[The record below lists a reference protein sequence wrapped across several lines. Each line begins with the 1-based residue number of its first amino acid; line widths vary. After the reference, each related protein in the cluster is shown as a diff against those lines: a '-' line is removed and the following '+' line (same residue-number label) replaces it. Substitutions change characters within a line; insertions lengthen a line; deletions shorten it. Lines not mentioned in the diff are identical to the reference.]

1 MRGHRSARA
10 CAGTVRFSTR
20 LPDRTPLCDTAY
32 MTTIKLGGNP
42 VNTNGSLPT
51 TNSPVPAFTLVK
63 DDLSEVTNTDL
74 AGKRVVLNIFPS
86 VDTSTCAKSVRKF
99 NELAGA
105 LNNTVVL
112 CVSADLPF
120 AQKRFCGAEGITNV
134 QNASSFRTNFGDVFG
149 VTLVDSALKGL
160 LARAVVVINES
171 GQVTHTELVDE
182 IANEP
187 NYDAALAAL
196 K

>member
-1 MRGHRSARA
+1 MA
-10 CAGTVRFSTR
+10 TV
-20 LPDRTPLCDTAY
+20 
-32 MTTIKLGGNP
+32 KLGGNP
-42 VNTNGSLPT
+42 VNTNGSLPATQST
-51 TNSPVPAFTLVK
+51 TPAFTLVK
-63 DDLSEVTNTDL
+63 DDLSEVSNTDL

-86 VDTSTCAKSVRKF
+86 VDTPTCAKSVRKF

-105 LNNTVVL
+105 MKNTVVL

-134 QNASSFRTNFGDVFG
+134 QNASSFRTEFGKTFG
-149 VTLVDSALKGL
+149 LNIVDGVLKGL
-160 LARAVVVINES
+160 LARAVVVLDEA
-171 GQVTHTELVDE
+171 GKVTHTELVDE